1 MVEYVNYKAICCFWK
16 NKEEVFNQ
24 LSAVSVEFDFA
35 GWRISLDDK
44 FPFNH
49 FTAIN
54 SNIKIGVYSCVI
66 GNGHGINWDN
76 CWISNRVSG
85 EEIESIIMPL
95 SISNTPE
102 IHFF

>member
-1 MVEYVNYKAICCFWK
+1 MLITKQYVVFGTT
-16 NKEEVFNQ
+16 KEEVFNQ
-24 LSAVSVEFDFA
+24 LSTVSVEFDFA
-35 GWRISLDDK
+35 GWKISLDDK
-44 FPFNH
+44 HPFNH

-54 SNIKIGVYSCVI
+54 SNIKIGVYSCII

-76 CWISNRVSG
+76 CWISNRVSV

>member
-1 MVEYVNYKAICCFWK
+1 MLITKQYAVFGKT
-16 NKEEVFNQ
+16 KEEVFNQ

-44 FPFNH
+44 HPFNH

-66 GNGHGINWDN
+66 GNGHGIKWDN
-76 CWISNRVSG
+76 CWISNRVSE
-85 EEIESIIMPL
+85 EEIKSIIMPL
-95 SISNTPE
+95 AISNTPE